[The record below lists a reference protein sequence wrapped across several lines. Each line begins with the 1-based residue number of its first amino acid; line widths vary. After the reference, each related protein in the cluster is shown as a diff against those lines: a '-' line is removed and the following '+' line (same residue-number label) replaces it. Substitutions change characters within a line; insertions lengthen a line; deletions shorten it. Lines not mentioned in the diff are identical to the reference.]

1 MKISQTFNVSQPPDV
16 VWTFFQ
22 NIPELAECMPGASLN
37 EDKGDGVYTGQVAIK
52 LGPFTASFEGEAKV
66 QVDET
71 ARTGHAE
78 GKGFDKRGGSRSKL
92 VMDYAL
98 KDNGAQTEVSVD
110 ADVQLSGP
118 IAQFGRAGVIEETAK
133 LLIGQFV
140 TNLEAKLAS
149 AHSPATGEDEVQPV
163 ADDDGA
169 DKPSEPVAV
178 APRADNAVNGLALM
192 RMVIA
197 GYFKRLFSRKP

>member
-1 MKISQTFNVSQPPDV
+1 MKISQSFHVSQPPDV
-16 VWTFFQ
+16 VWAFFQ
-22 NIPELAECMPGASLN
+22 DVPALAECMPGASLS

-52 LGPFTASFEGEAKV
+52 LGPFTASFEGEATYRS
-66 QVDET
+66 DEA

-98 KDNGAQTEVSVD
+98 TESDGETEVSVE

-140 TNLEAKLAS
+140 GNLEARLATAQPQDAPDRNGS
-149 AHSPATGEDEVQPV
+149 HEVKEEV
-163 ADDDGA
+163 ADDA
-169 DKPSEPVAV
+169 TTAQQPPT
-178 APRADNAVNGLALM
+178 ADNAVNGLALL
-192 RMVIA
+192 RMIIA
-197 GYFKRLFSRKP
+197 GYFKRLFSAKR

>member
-16 VWTFFQ
+16 VWAFFQ
-22 NIPELAECMPGASLN
+22 NVPELAECMPGASLS
-37 EDKGDGVYTGQVAIK
+37 EDKGDGVYAGQVAIK
-52 LGPFTASFEGEAKV
+52 LGPFTAAFEGEAKY
-66 QVDET
+66 QSDEA

-92 VMDYAL
+92 IMDYAL
-98 KDNGAQTEVSVD
+98 KENSGQTEVSVD

-140 TNLEAKLAS
+140 TNLEAKLAAAHPPS
-149 AHSPATGEDEVQPV
+149 AATNGDQGEVEEQTAAIRADTPPAP
-163 ADDDGA
+163 
-169 DKPSEPVAV
+169 P
-178 APRADNAVNGLALM
+178 ADNAVNGLALL
-192 RMVIA
+192 RMIIA
-197 GYFKRLFSRKP
+197 GYFKRLFSRTP

>member
-16 VWTFFQ
+16 VWAFFQ
-22 NIPELAECMPGASLN
+22 NVPELALCMPGASLT
-37 EDKGDGVYTGQVAIK
+37 EDKGDGVYAGQVAIK

-66 QVDET
+66 QSDEAT
-71 ARTGHAE
+71 RTGHAE

-92 VMDYAL
+92 VMDYKL
-98 KDNGAQTEVSVD
+98 MESGDQTEVSVD

-140 TNLEAKLAS
+140 TNLDAKLAAAHPPAAASDSDQKVVEAVS
-149 AHSPATGEDEVQPV
+149 ADARVD
-163 ADDDGA
+163 
-169 DKPSEPVAV
+169 
-178 APRADNAVNGLALM
+178 APTAPPADNAVNGFALL
-192 RMVIA
+192 RMIIA
-197 GYFKRLFSRKP
+197 GYFKRLFSTKR

>member
-1 MKISQTFNVSQPPDV
+1 LKISQTFTVSQPPDV
-16 VWTFFQ
+16 VWAFFQ
-22 NIPELAECMPGASLN
+22 NIPELAECMPGASLS

-66 QVDET
+66 QTDEA

-92 VMDYAL
+92 LMDYAL
-98 KDNGAQTEVSVD
+98 KEIDGQTEVSVD

-140 TNLEAKLAS
+140 TNLEAKLAT
-149 AHSPATGEDEVQPV
+149 AHPPV
-163 ADDDGA
+163 GAGDADDSASEKDEADGQ
-169 DKPSEPVAV
+169 SEPAAT
-178 APRADNAVNGLALM
+178 APPADNAVNGLALL
-192 RMVIA
+192 RMIIA
-197 GYFKRLFSRKP
+197 GYFKRLFSRKT